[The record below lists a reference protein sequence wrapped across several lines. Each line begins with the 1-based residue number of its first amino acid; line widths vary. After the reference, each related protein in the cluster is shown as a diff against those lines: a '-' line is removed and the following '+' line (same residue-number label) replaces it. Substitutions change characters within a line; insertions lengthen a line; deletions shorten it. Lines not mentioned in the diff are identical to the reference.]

1 MADYRRRSQQSQR
14 RRVARPHRTDVQA
27 SSSRRSRS
35 SGAAASRRGSLEG
48 KSSGRSSARSVAAD
62 PLRNPSRPRQTSDS
76 SSRAPRPG
84 GGGAVDP
91 NAGSI
96 VLRPSSQMTRSNA
109 SVRSRDGR
117 RMPIGPD
124 PRRRT
129 EVGAYASAFGG
140 RRSHAAAPASRN
152 RSVSPQALV
161 PRSPTLS
168 AFPGAKVAGTD
179 RPVQRLSP
187 RPVPAKTS
195 GARKP
200 RRKPVRRRVPSWV
213 YGIRLL
219 ILGVGISAIAGTML
233 SVLNPS
239 QQDLA
244 ANDAEGQ
251 GATTEANR
259 LGALM
264 STPESGR
271 SLMSSLNLGQEMGSL
286 SQDVRSIVETY
297 PDLKPGVFIYDM
309 DTGNYVNVN
318 GTEPFSAASTIKVPI
333 LIAFFQD
340 MESGALSPDEILTME
355 ADDVASGSGNMQ
367 FQSVGS
373 EFTALDVAS
382 EMIIVSDNTAT
393 NMLIRRLGGMERLN
407 ERFRAWGLQ
416 YTALSNLLPDL
427 EGTNY
432 TSPQELVELMTL
444 VSREELLS
452 GRSRDRLLHIMA
464 RTQTNTLLPQGLSNE
479 ATIFHKTGDIGSML
493 GDVGLVDVPNGK
505 RYAIAVQ
512 VQRPHN
518 DARAGEVIRQIS
530 NQVYS
535 TMEQASL
542 NASPSSQR
550 SDLDELQDL
559 PEASRSNAAV
569 ESSDP
574 MPVD

>member
-1 MADYRRRSQQSQR
+1 MADYRRRSQPSQR
-14 RRVARPHRTDVQA
+14 KRSARSPRSDVQA
-27 SSSRRSRS
+27 TPSRRGRS
-35 SGAAASRRGSLEG
+35 GGAAASRRSRPEETSL
-48 KSSGRSSARSVAAD
+48 GRASARAAASGQ
-62 PLRNPSRPRQTSDS
+62 PQNPSRPRRASDS
-76 SSRAPRPG
+76 SGRSPRPG

-96 VLRPSSQMTRSNA
+96 VLRPSSQMTRSNG

-124 PRRRT
+124 PRRRP

-140 RRSHAAAPASRN
+140 RRSQATAAASRN
-152 RSVSPQALV
+152 SSASAHTLV

-168 AFPGAKVAGTD
+168 AFPGAKAAGTY

-187 RPVPAKTS
+187 RPVSAKPS

-200 RRKPVRRRVPSWV
+200 RRKPVRRPVPPWV

-219 ILGVGISAIAGTML
+219 ILGVGMSAIAGTVL

-239 QQDLA
+239 QQELA
-244 ANDAEGQ
+244 ANDAEAQ
-251 GATTEANR
+251 SATQANR
-259 LGALM
+259 VGALM
-264 STPESGR
+264 ATPESGR
-271 SLMSSLNLGQEMGSL
+271 SLISSLNLGQDMSSL
-286 SQDVRSIVETY
+286 SQNIRSIVETY

-318 GTEPFSAASTIKVPI
+318 GTEPFAAASMIKVPI

-340 MESGALSPDEILTME
+340 VESGALNPDEILTME
-355 ADDVASGSGNMQ
+355 TEDVASGSGNMQ
-367 FQSVGS
+367 FQSVGT

-382 EMIIVSDNTAT
+382 QMIITSDNTAT

-407 ERFRAWGLQ
+407 ERFLAWGLQ
-416 YTALSNLLPDL
+416 YTTLSNLLPDL
-427 EGTNY
+427 EGTNR
-432 TSPQELVELMTL
+432 TSPRELVELMTL

-535 TMEQASL
+535 TMEDASL
-542 NASPSSQR
+542 NASPSSAP
-550 SDLDELQDL
+550 SDLQDRTETSR
-559 PEASRSNAAV
+559 PNAEA
-569 ESSDP
+569 ESSEPTP
-574 MPVD
+574 MD